1 MKRIIYITV
10 ISLFCGLFPLSV
22 FSQEIPG
29 GSYTGAEFLAKAK
42 NNNIILTGNVDVKST
57 IEVAST
63 LTLDLNG
70 YALRGLLTSGEY
82 LIIVN
87 EGGNLTIKDSSPD
100 LGHAGYI
107 NEKGMYVWPQGNAT
121 TYLKP
126 LYGGLIINSFQGDDI
141 STKGILVAGT
151 CTMQG
156 GHIMGC
162 YSKDNGAAVTVNS
175 TGSFIMTGGEI
186 SYNYAANRGGGIY
199 GYNVT
204 IQGTAAQNVII
215 RNNRASSQGGGIYM
229 LDYTGECRISHCTI
243 EDNYAGVHGGGIY
256 SSAPTT
262 IVNSKILRNRA
273 MKSEMPDNITNAGR
287 GGGFC
292 FVGEKDFIIRDT
304 EVSGNACMHY
314 GGGGHIQ
321 TKAHLKLEGN
331 SKIDNNVALLGG
343 AGGLHVTA
351 EASFEFESG
360 SISYNEAD
368 GHGGGIHSSYE
379 CDLRLTGGVISN
391 NTVTGRGGGVHIN
404 TGGVLELQGTDIIS
418 NKAYRTKDKKYCEV
432 VFNQADATYSW
443 NEPVAILDEEDMKTG
458 FGGGVTVDA
467 GMCIMYDG
475 ELESN
480 YAQSGGGGIALVMIN
495 AGAQHVGQLKIGKFT
510 LTDGIVSGNTTD
522 GDGAGIY
529 MMRNTMSG
537 LADVP
542 EEIQNGIPQIII
554 NKGSVTGNKALRNGG
569 GIFQEENTKFIIEG
583 QEVSFDK
590 NESLEGSGG
599 AVYIALGEAEV
610 KGGTISNNRAKIN
623 GGALYINGKITMTDG
638 AIENNHAT
646 NGGGICVEA
655 GDDLE
660 FMNCSITRNTA
671 SNYGGGIYVTN
682 DKTGTTAELG
692 GGSIFNNNTALVA
705 GGGLAVDGP
714 ITFDFVG
721 SIQSNRAPAGGGISL
736 VNTAKL
742 NFNGGFIR
750 SNFADGGE
758 NSNVNTGYHLH
769 ATDAS
774 GFGGGVFMDDGT
786 TLNFNISSAAA
797 FGFYGNEANVGGDDI
812 FANANGT
819 TVNLPDVSTMT
830 LLDWDIP
837 VSDAGLYWVED
848 YVTNDTQY
856 ESYGSRMITAEG
868 YTPERYQDALRK
880 ASLIG
885 ILDKTK
891 YPDYKNKYLC
901 LALGYD
907 LYYLELQKKGLKAG
921 ESAIVKVYYE
931 LSGEHTLYREIILVG
946 RGEDQTVS
954 TMVVLPPNK
963 WLFKEQTDWSW
974 KYTTE
979 EVEFVREITD
989 QDDVKDPIVFENRYR
1004 DNLGESEK
1012 LHEEVFKENRMKL
1025 E

>member
-10 ISLFCGLFPLSV
+10 ISLICGLFPLNM
-22 FSQEIPG
+22 FSQDIPA
-29 GSYTGAEFLAKAK
+29 GSYTGAQFLGYAR
-42 NNNIILTGNVDVKST
+42 NNSIILTGNVNVTTT
-57 IEVAST
+57 IEVGST
-63 LTLDLNG
+63 LALDLNG
-70 YALRGLLTSGEY
+70 YALRGLLTSGEFV
-82 LIIVN
+82 IIVK
-87 EGGNLTIKDSSPD
+87 EGGNLTIKDSQNI
-100 LGHAGYI
+100 GHAGYI

-121 TYLKP
+121 TNLKS
-126 LYGGLIINSFQGDDI
+126 LSGGLIINSFRGDDI
-141 STKGILVAGT
+141 NTKGIRVAGK

-175 TGSFIMTGGEI
+175 TGSFTMTGGEI
-186 SYNYAANRGGGIY
+186 SYNYAVNRGGGIY

-204 IQGTAAQNVII
+204 IQGTAAKNVVIK
-215 RNNRASSQGGGIYM
+215 NNRATSQGGGIYM
-229 LDYTGECRISHCTI
+229 LDHTGECRISYCTI
-243 EDNYAGVHGGGIY
+243 ADNYAGVHGGGIY
-256 SSAPTT
+256 SATPTT
-262 IVNSKILRNRA
+262 IVNSKIIRNRA
-273 MKSEMPDNITNAGR
+273 MTSELQGNLTNSGR

-292 FVGEKDFIIRDT
+292 FTGERNFIVRDT
-304 EVSGNACMHY
+304 EVSENAAMHY

-321 TKAHLKLEGN
+321 NKAYLKLEGD
-331 SKIDNNVALLGG
+331 SRINNNYALIGG

-351 EASFEFESG
+351 SATFELASG

-379 CDLRLTGGVISN
+379 CNLILTGGDISN

-404 TGGVLELQGTDIIS
+404 TGGVLELQGTDITS
-418 NKAYRTKDKKYCEV
+418 NRALRTKDYKYCEV

-443 NEPVAILDEEDMKTG
+443 KEPVAILTEYDMDTG
-458 FGGGVTVDA
+458 YGGGVTVDA
-467 GMCIMYDG
+467 GMCLMYDG
-475 ELESN
+475 RLSSN
-480 YAQSGGGGIALVMIN
+480 FAEAGGGGIALVMIN
-495 AGAQHVGQLKIGKFT
+495 TNANNIGQLKIGKFT
-510 LTDGIVSGNTTD
+510 LTDGIVSDNTTD

-529 MMRNTMSG
+529 LMKNTMNG
-537 LADVP
+537 AANVP
-542 EEIQNGIPQIII
+542 EDIQKGIPQIVI
-554 NKGSVTGNKALRNGG
+554 NKGSVTGNKAFRNGG
-569 GIFQEENTKFIIEG
+569 GIFQDENTKFIIEG
-583 QEVSFDK
+583 QEVSFDN

-610 KGGTISNNRAKIN
+610 KGGTISNNRAKLN

-646 NGGGICVEA
+646 NGGGICIEA

-660 FMNCSITRNTA
+660 FMNCSITRNSA

-692 GGSIFNNNTALVA
+692 GGSIFNNNTASVA

-721 SIQSNRAPAGGGISL
+721 SIQNNKAPAGGGISL

-758 NSNVNTGYHLH
+758 NANVNTGYHLH
-769 ATDAS
+769 ATNAS

-786 TLNFNISSAAA
+786 TLDFNISSAAA
-797 FGFYGNEANVGGDDI
+797 FGFYGNEAKVGGDDI

-848 YVTNDTQY
+848 YVTDDTHY
-856 ESYGSRMITAEG
+856 ESYGTRMITAAG

-880 ASLIG
+880 ANLIG

-891 YPDYKNKYLC
+891 YPDYKSKYLC

-921 ESAIVKVYYE
+921 EAAIIKVYYE
-931 LSGEHTLYREIILVG
+931 LSGTQTLYREIILIG
-946 RGEDQTVS
+946 KGENETVS

-963 WLFKEQTDWSW
+963 WHFKEQTDWSW
-974 KYTTE
+974 KYTADNL
-979 EVEFVREITD
+979 EFVREITD
-989 QDDVKDPIVFENRYR
+989 QDDVKAPIIFENKYR
-1004 DNLGESEK
+1004 ENLGQSER